1 MSERYRITI
10 HYGKD
15 TFSFKTKTRVGD
27 YAGLE
32 DEMKNHTDWKT
43 MAEVAS
49 QRSLEVR
56 EEDARDPLTN
66 IPTLSREAIDYIHPA
81 ESGWATV
88 QVGPTLKIP
97 SFETEA
103 TGADSIREGIDQE
116 ILKKM
121 KQAALGKAWD
131 QAVQAVIAE
140 DAAILDDLKRQME
153 AKIPQLLDQATH
165 CPKCEA
171 DIYISPTVVSCTKCS
186 WFRVPLQ
193 VTNLFE
199 KKEEK

>member
-1 MSERYRITI
+1 MTDLELLEEIKQAVRNIRVLRY
-10 HYGKD
+10 
-15 TFSFKTKTRVGD
+15 TF
-27 YAGLE
+27 
-32 DEMKNHTDWKT
+32 
-43 MAEVAS
+43 
-49 QRSLEVR
+49 
-56 EEDARDPLTN
+56 
-66 IPTLSREAIDYIHPA
+66 
-81 ESGWATV
+81 
-88 QVGPTLKIP
+88 
-97 SFETEA
+97 
-103 TGADSIREGIDQE
+103 
-116 ILKKM
+116 

-171 DIYISPTVVSCTKCS
+171 KIYISPTVVSCTKCS
-186 WFRVPLQ
+186 WFYVPLQ

>member
-1 MSERYRITI
+1 MTDLELLEEIKQAVRNIRVIRYTSSDEELK
-10 HYGKD
+10 G
-15 TFSFKTKTRVGD
+15 FRVH
-27 YAGLE
+27 LI
-32 DEMKNHTDWKT
+32 
-43 MAEVAS
+43 
-49 QRSLEVR
+49 
-56 EEDARDPLTN
+56 EEEWDKLQK
-66 IPTLSREAIDYIHPA
+66 LCS
-81 ESGWATV
+81 TV

-103 TGADSIREGIDQE
+103 TGAESIREGIDQE

-121 KQAALGKAWD
+121 KQVALGKAWD

-171 DIYISPTVVSCTKCS
+171 DICISPEVVSCTKCS
-186 WFRVPLQ
+186 WFRVP
-193 VTNLFE
+193 
-199 KKEEK
+199 

>member
-1 MSERYRITI
+1 MTDLELLEEIKQAVRNIRVLRYTSSDEELK
-10 HYGKD
+10 G
-15 TFSFKTKTRVGD
+15 FRVH
-27 YAGLE
+27 LF
-32 DEMKNHTDWKT
+32 
-43 MAEVAS
+43 
-49 QRSLEVR
+49 
-56 EEDARDPLTN
+56 EEEWDKLQKLCSTN
-66 IPTLSREAIDYIHPA
+66 KQPLSREAIDYLHPA

-131 QAVQAVIAE
+131 QAVQAVISE

-186 WFRVPLQ
+186 WFYVPLQ

-199 KKEEK
+199 KKDENK

>member
-1 MSERYRITI
+1 MTDLELLEEIKQAVRNIRVLRYTSSDEELK
-10 HYGKD
+10 G
-15 TFSFKTKTRVGD
+15 FRVH
-27 YAGLE
+27 LF
-32 DEMKNHTDWKT
+32 
-43 MAEVAS
+43 
-49 QRSLEVR
+49 
-56 EEDARDPLTN
+56 EEEWDKLQKLCSTN
-66 IPTLSREAIDYIHPA
+66 KQPLSREAIDYLYPPEA

-116 ILKKM
+116 ILEKL
-121 KQAALGKAWD
+121 Q
-131 QAVQAVIAE
+131 QEAVKLE
-140 DAAILDDLKRQME
+140 ETAILDDLKRQME

-171 DIYISPTVVSCTKCS
+171 DIHISPRVVSCTKCS
-186 WFRVPLQ
+186 WFYVPLQ